1 VSVHNSTL
9 GVLEFQRQFIPH
21 FAHIA
26 KPLTTLLKK
35 DQPFRWTQECTDA
48 LNRLIETITSDPV
61 LHRPNHTKQ
70 FELEV
75 DASQYAVGA
84 ILYQRNNEGT
94 QHPVA
99 YYSETLDEI
108 QRGWEIYDRE
118 LYAIVAGLE
127 NWRHLLLGAEHDV
140 LVYTDHANLQYYRHP
155 HKINRRVARYIPQLA
170 EYNYKLIHKPG
181 ALNKADHLS
190 RRPDYNQGKDDN
202 EDVTVLPDEVFAYA
216 ISLSSLEDRVFQAQE
231 HNEGTL
237 RAWQKLHPRIHE
249 HDGHWYWDN
258 LPIVV
263 EDNDLRREVLTRY
276 HDHPLAGHP
285 GIFKTIQLIIRDYWW
300 PDVKNFTK
308 NYVQGCAICQAT
320 KSRTTR
326 PKVPIYPITT
336 RTESNPFET
345 IAMDLITDL
354 PLSNG
359 FDSILTITDHDCT
372 KMAIFLPCTKK
383 VDALGVAQM
392 FAKSVFPYYGAP
404 RRVIS
409 DRDPRLVGKFAT
421 GLCDILGIEQNISTA
436 YHPQTDGQSE
446 RTNQSLEQYLRIYTN
461 YNQDNWAD
469 WLPTAQYMHNS
480 WPNITTG
487 KTPYELL
494 MGHTPSLPNQ
504 PVTTTVP
511 SLEDRQTTLKHV
523 REQAQR
529 SIRAAQNT
537 VKRLGE
543 RKKGQRHYHPF
554 KDGEKVWLE
563 EKNIKTT
570 HPTAKLAN
578 KHYGPFPISQV
589 MSPVVFKLQLPKT
602 WKIHNVFHASLLM
615 PYKETEEHGA
625 NLEEPPPDII
635 DEQEEYEVKQVLDAR
650 ICRKKLQYR
659 IRWKGYSE
667 AEDTW
672 EPCDNV
678 HAPDLVEEF
687 TRKHPTKALKLGIN
701 TNNT

>member
-1 VSVHNSTL
+1 V
-9 GVLEFQRQFIPH
+9 
-21 FAHIA
+21 
-26 KPLTTLLKK
+26 
-35 DQPFRWTQECTDA
+35 
-48 LNRLIETITSDPV
+48 
-61 LHRPNHTKQ
+61 
-70 FELEV
+70 
-75 DASQYAVGA
+75 
-84 ILYQRNNEGT
+84 
-94 QHPVA
+94 
-99 YYSETLDEI
+99 
-108 QRGWEIYDRE
+108 
-118 LYAIVAGLE
+118 IVAGLE
-127 NWRHLLLGAEHDV
+127 NWRHLLLGAEHEV

-155 HKINRRVARYIPQLA
+155 HKINRRVARYIPRLA

-190 RRPDYNQGKDDN
+190 RQPDYNQGKDDN
-202 EDVTVLPDEVFAYA
+202 EDITVLPDEVFAYA
-216 ISLSSLEDRVFQAQE
+216 ISLSSLEDRVFRVQE
-231 HNEGTL
+231 SNEDTL
-237 RAWQKLHPRIHE
+237 KAWQKLHPHIHKHE
-249 HDGHWYWDN
+249 GRWYWDN

-263 EDNDLRREVLTRY
+263 EDNGLRREVLTRY
-276 HDHPLAGHP
+276 HDHPVAGHP

-308 NYVQGCAICQAT
+308 NYVQGCAICQTT
-320 KSRTTR
+320 KSRTAK
-326 PKVPIYPITT
+326 PKIPIYPITT

-345 IAMDLITDL
+345 IAMDLIVDL
-354 PLSNG
+354 PPSNG

-383 VDALGVAQM
+383 VGALGIAQM

-404 RRVIS
+404 RKVIS
-409 DRDPRLVGKFAT
+409 DRDPRFVGKFAA

-461 YNQDNWAD
+461 YDQDDWAD

-480 WPNITTG
+480 WPNTTTG

-504 PVTTTVP
+504 PVITTVP
-511 SLEDRQTTLKHV
+511 SLEDRQATLKRI

-543 RKKGQRHYHPF
+543 RKKGQHHYHPF

-563 EKNIKTT
+563 GKNIKTT

-578 KHYGPFPISQV
+578 KRYGPFLISQV

-615 PYKETEEHGA
+615 PYKETEEH
-625 NLEEPPPDII
+625 
-635 DEQEEYEVKQVLDAR
+635 
-650 ICRKKLQYR
+650 
-659 IRWKGYSE
+659 
-667 AEDTW
+667 
-672 EPCDNV
+672 
-678 HAPDLVEEF
+678 
-687 TRKHPTKALKLGIN
+687 
-701 TNNT
+701 